1 MASDLQDRLEL
12 ALLASNEGVWD
23 WYVGAREIYYSDRV
37 LDFLGYPADKAPN
50 IILQARRYFH
60 QDELSELRDTFK
72 KIVRKNGDDTL
83 AHDCRYLHPN
93 GSWRWLRIRGGVVR
107 DDDGMAYRIVG
118 SIIDISQ
125 RKNAETA
132 LKE

>member
-60 QDELSELRDTFK
+60 QDDSMECEPYK
-72 KIVRKNGDDTL
+72 KSHSDVVVDCNRL
-83 AHDCRYLHPN
+83 A
-93 GSWRWLRIRGGVVR
+93 
-107 DDDGMAYRIVG
+107 
-118 SIIDISQ
+118 
-125 RKNAETA
+125 
-132 LKE
+132 